1 MNYQLKIGKN
11 CVIHN
16 FAVFA
21 LFVFLMS
28 FSTTY
33 GQSQGITVSGTI
45 VSSADGLP
53 LPGVSIVDV
62 NDPTK
67 GVITDFD
74 GNYTITLSSGDTSLR
89 LSSIGFKTVV
99 LAVNNQSTLNL
110 SMEEDVANLDEVVV
124 VGYGTQKKATVTGAV
139 TSAKGAI
146 LETAPAVS
154 FSNSLAGR
162 LPGVV
167 IIQTNGEPG
176 NDESNI
182 TIRGSNTLGNNSPL
196 IVIDGIP
203 DREGGLGRLN
213 GRDIDNVTVL
223 KDASAAIYGARA
235 ANGAII
241 VTTKQGKIGK
251 PTITYDADFGMNQP
265 TRVPKMSNAV
275 QYANIRNELPL
286 YNLPSSEWATASNAI
301 KTAGSYTS
309 PTPGVGT
316 VNAIFSPDA
325 VRQFGD
331 GSDPYLYPDT
341 DWFDDTFRQWAGQ
354 STHNLSM
361 NGGSENIKYFSSIG
375 YQNQE
380 AIYKNSNTRFQ
391 QYNFRINTDI
401 KINDYINTKVG
412 VMFRKEEREL
422 PTEEAGA
429 IFRMLMRGRPTEP
442 AVWPNGLP
450 GPDIE
455 NGQNPVV
462 ITTSQTGYD
471 RRPTDYTQFTTS
483 IDFKNPWVDGLK
495 LTLLAGVDLSNARQK
510 KWETPWTL
518 YSLDRATYID
528 TGVPI
533 LNGAIRSN
541 FTDARLLQASFNST
555 NTNLTALLNYDFQL
569 GEDNTFNL
577 LAGMTQERFQG
588 SFFTAFRRN
597 FISTSIDQL
606 FAGGSLQQDT
616 NGSAYNRARLGYY
629 GRAQYNYKERYL
641 AEFIWRYDAS
651 YIFPEEGRY
660 GFFPGFLA
668 GWNVSNEDFFNVPFV
683 DFLKLRGSYGQMGND
698 QVFFG
703 GQLQEFAFLS
713 NFGFSQYPINNQV
726 VTSLEE
732 AILAN
737 PNFTWERAN
746 NYNIGL
752 DAIFLDGKF
761 DMTLEYFLNKR
772 DRILIQES
780 GSTPGSSGIGNLL
793 PPVNAGKVDNEG
805 FEFAV
810 NYYGGK
816 NSVLKYDVGFN
827 GGYAQNKVIFQDEIP
842 GAPEWQRQEGKAIG
856 GFLVYQSD
864 GAFLNQAEIDANT
877 LDYSG
882 VTATLRPGDMKFKD
896 YNGDGVINADDQV
909 RLDQTTTPTFNF
921 GATMNLQYKNFD
933 VSALF
938 QGATGAALRIQ
949 TESGDIGNYLEY
961 SHNNRWS
968 IDNPSSVHP
977 RLASRGD
984 TYYTG
989 GNFGNNT
996 YFLFS
1001 KDYIRLKTL
1010 QVAYNFPSNLI
1021 EPFGLSKFKVYV
1033 SGLNLFTWAANDIF
1047 DPESNAS
1054 AGVVYPQSR
1063 VINTGF
1069 SLTF

>member
-1 MNYQLKIGKN
+1 MNYQTKPSLSYAIRN
-11 CVIHN
+11 CA
-16 FAVFA
+16 FLAVF
-21 LFVFLMS
+21 LFFGG
-28 FSTTY
+28 FFCSTA
-33 GQSQGITVSGTI
+33 QSQGITVSGT
-45 VSSADGLP
+45 VTSVTDGMP

-74 GNYTITLSSGDTSLR
+74 GNYAISLSSGSTSLR
-89 LSSIGFKTVV
+89 FSSIGFKSVV
-99 LAVNNQSTLNL
+99 LAVSNKTTLSL
-110 SMEEDVANLDEVVV
+110 TMEDDVANLDEVVV

-139 TSAKGAI
+139 TAVKGAV

-176 NDESNI
+176 NDQSTI
-182 TIRGSNTLGNNSPL
+182 TIRGSNTLGNSSPL

-203 DREGGLGRLN
+203 DRDGGIGRLN
-213 GRDIDNVTVL
+213 GRDVENVTVL

-241 VTTKQGKIGK
+241 VTTKQGKEGK
-251 PTITYDADFGMNQP
+251 PTITYDADFGINQP
-265 TRVPKMSNAV
+265 TRVPSMANAR

-286 YNLPSSEWATASNAI
+286 YNLPSNEWTAASNAI

-309 PTPGVGT
+309 PTAGAGT
-316 VNAIFSPDA
+316 INAIFSPDA
-325 VRQFGD
+325 VRQFG
-331 GSDPYLYPDT
+331 SDPYLFPNT
-341 DWFDDTFRQWAGQ
+341 DWFGATFKEWAEQ
-354 STHNLSM
+354 SNHNLSM
-361 NGGSENIKYFSSIG
+361 RGGSENVKYYSSIG
-375 YQNQE
+375 YQNQDG
-380 AIYKNSNTRFQ
+380 IYKNSSTRFQ

-401 KINDYINTKVG
+401 KINDYISSKLG

-422 PTEEAGA
+422 PTESAGA
-429 IFRMLMRGRPTEP
+429 IFRMLMRGRPTEV
-442 AVWPNGLP
+442 AIFPNGLP

-462 ITTSQTGYD
+462 ITTNATGYD
-471 RRPTDYTQFTTS
+471 RRPTDYTQFTGS
-483 IDFKNPWVDGLK
+483 FDIKNPWVKGLK
-495 LTLLAGVDLSNARQK
+495 LTLLGSVDLSNERQK

-518 YSLDRATYID
+518 YSLDRAAYLD

-533 LNGAIRSN
+533 LNGSIRST
-541 FTDARLLQASFNST
+541 FTDARLFEASSNIS
-555 NTNLTALLNYDFQL
+555 NTNLTALLNYDFNL

-577 LAGMTQERFQG
+577 LAGVTQEKFRG
-588 SFFTAFRRN
+588 NFFSAFRRN
-597 FISTSIDQL
+597 FISTAIDQL

-616 NGSAYNRARLGYY
+616 NGSAFNRARLGYY
-629 GRAQYNYKERYL
+629 GRAQYNYKEKYL

-651 YIFPEEGRY
+651 YIFPENGRF

-668 GWNVSNEDFFNVPFV
+668 GWNVSNEEFFNVNFV
-683 DFLKLRGSYGQMGND
+683 DFLKIRGSYGEMGND
-698 QVFFG
+698 QVFFN

-713 NFGFSQYPINNQV
+713 NFGFNQFPVNNQV
-726 VTSLEE
+726 VTTLEE

-737 PNFTWERAN
+737 PDFTWEKAKN
-746 NYNIGL
+746 FNIGL
-752 DAIFLDGKF
+752 DAVLFKGKI
-761 DMTLEYFLNKR
+761 DLTLEYFLNKR
-772 DRILIQES
+772 DQILIQET

-805 FEFAV
+805 FEFAL

-816 NSVLKYDVGFN
+816 DGGLKYDFGVN
-827 GGYAQNKVIFQDEIP
+827 GGYAQNEVVFMDEIP
-842 GAPEWQRQEGKAIG
+842 GAPSYQRQEGKAIG
-856 GFLVYQSD
+856 GRLVYLSD
-864 GAFLNQAEIDANT
+864 GAFFDQAEIDANT

-896 YNGDGVINADDQV
+896 FNKDGVINADDQV
-909 RLDQTTTPTFNF
+909 RLDENETPTFNF
-921 GATMNLQYKNFD
+921 GATMNLHYKGFD

-938 QGATGAALRIQ
+938 QGATGASIRIQ
-949 TESGDIGNYLEY
+949 TESGDIGNYLAWSNE
-961 SHNNRWS
+961 NRWS
-968 IDNPSSVHP
+968 IDSPSRVHP

-984 TYYTG
+984 TFFTG

-1010 QVAYNFPSNLI
+1010 QVAYNFPTKLI
-1021 EPFGLSKFKVYV
+1021 ESFGLSNFKVYV
-1033 SGLNLFTWAANDIF
+1033 SGLNLLTWAKNDIF
-1047 DPESNAS
+1047 DPESING
-1054 AGVVYPQSR
+1054 AGTVYPQAR